1 MLVAPARSGFVRGA
15 TRGAKYKPRG
25 RGLGRRNPLT
35 FIFSPPTCTNNLF
48 MSKSLQTFV
57 GKKSFIAKLAVF
69 LSKLVSTG
77 LFIGKIKYAPG
88 TFGSALGIL
97 IGYLLLH
104 LPAPLQSLTLILS
117 LTIGSLFV
125 KVYLIATKQQKV
137 DPKEVVF
144 DEIFAVMLICFVAQ
158 FITKEI
164 DFAKYLSI
172 FGLFRIFDIL
182 KPYPICVVD
191 KKMKNTTGIML
202 DDILAA
208 LASIL
213 VYIVIYA

>member
-1 MLVAPARSGFVRGA
+1 
-15 TRGAKYKPRG
+15 
-25 RGLGRRNPLT
+25 
-35 FIFSPPTCTNNLF
+35 
-48 MSKSLQTFV
+48 MSKSLQAFAS
-57 GKKSFIAKLAVF
+57 KKNYAAKLVVF

-104 LPAPLQSLTLILS
+104 LPAPLQSLALILS
-117 LTIGSLFV
+117 LTIGSLLV

-144 DEIFAVMLICFVAQ
+144 DEIFAVMLICFLAQ

-191 KKMKNTTGIML
+191 QKMKNATGIML

-213 VYIVIYA
+213 VYIVIYS

>member
-1 MLVAPARSGFVRGA
+1 M
-15 TRGAKYKPRG
+15 
-25 RGLGRRNPLT
+25 
-35 FIFSPPTCTNNLF
+35 
-48 MSKSLQTFV
+48 
-57 GKKSFIAKLAVF
+57 
-69 LSKLVSTG
+69 
-77 LFIGKIKYAPG
+77 
-88 TFGSALGIL
+88 
-97 IGYLLLH
+97 
-104 LPAPLQSLTLILS
+104 PAPLQSLALILS
-117 LTIGSLFV
+117 LTVGSLLV

-144 DEIFAVMLICFVAQ
+144 DEIFAVMLICFLAQ

-164 DFAKYLSI
+164 DFARYLSI

-191 KKMKNTTGIML
+191 KKMKNVIGIML

-208 LASIL
+208 IATIL

>member
-1 MLVAPARSGFVRGA
+1 
-15 TRGAKYKPRG
+15 
-25 RGLGRRNPLT
+25 
-35 FIFSPPTCTNNLF
+35 
-48 MSKSLQTFV
+48 MSQSLQVFV
-57 GKKSFIAKLAVF
+57 SRKNCVAKLVVF
-69 LSKLVSTG
+69 LSKLIATG
-77 LFIGKIKYAPG
+77 LFVGKIKYAPG

-97 IGYLLLH
+97 FGYLLLH
-104 LPAPLQSLTLILS
+104 LPAQLQSLMLILS
-117 LTIGSLFV
+117 LTIGSLLV
-125 KVYLIATKQQKV
+125 KIYLIATKQQKI

-144 DEIFAVMLICFVAQ
+144 DEIFAVMWICFTAQ
-158 FITKEI
+158 FVTKEI
-164 DFAKYLSI
+164 DFTKYLSI

>member
-1 MLVAPARSGFVRGA
+1 
-15 TRGAKYKPRG
+15 
-25 RGLGRRNPLT
+25 
-35 FIFSPPTCTNNLF
+35 
-48 MSKSLQTFV
+48 MSKSLQAFV
-57 GKKSFIAKLAVF
+57 SKKNYAAKLVIF
-69 LSKLVSTG
+69 FSKLVSTG

-104 LPAPLQSLTLILS
+104 LPAPLQSLALILS
-117 LTIGSLFV
+117 LTIGSLLV

-144 DEIFAVMLICFVAQ
+144 DEIFAVMLICFLAQ
-158 FITKEI
+158 FVTKEI
-164 DFAKYLSI
+164 DFARYLSI

>member
-1 MLVAPARSGFVRGA
+1 
-15 TRGAKYKPRG
+15 
-25 RGLGRRNPLT
+25 
-35 FIFSPPTCTNNLF
+35 

-57 GKKSFIAKLAVF
+57 GKKSFIAKSAVF

-88 TFGSALGIL
+88 TFGSALGVL
-97 IGYLLLH
+97 FGYLLLH
-104 LPAPLQSLTLILS
+104 LPVPFQSLTLILS
-117 LTIGSLFV
+117 LTVGSLLV
-125 KVYLIATKQQKV
+125 KVYLIATKQQKI

-191 KKMKNTTGIML
+191 RKMKNTTGIML

-208 LASIL
+208 IASIL

>member
-1 MLVAPARSGFVRGA
+1 
-15 TRGAKYKPRG
+15 
-25 RGLGRRNPLT
+25 
-35 FIFSPPTCTNNLF
+35 
-48 MSKSLQTFV
+48 MSKSLQAFAS
-57 GKKSFIAKLAVF
+57 KKSFIAKLVIF
-69 LSKLVSTG
+69 FSKLVSTG

-97 IGYLLLH
+97 IGYLLIQ
-104 LPAPLQSLTLILS
+104 LPQALQSLTLILS
-117 LTIGSLFV
+117 LTLGSMLV
-125 KVYLIATKQQKV
+125 KVYLIATKQQGV

-144 DEIFAVMLICFVAQ
+144 DEIFAVMWICFTAQ

-191 KKMKNTTGIML
+191 KKMKNTAGIML
-202 DDILAA
+202 DDMLAA
-208 LASIL
+208 IASIL
-213 VYIVIYA
+213 VYIVIYS

>member
-1 MLVAPARSGFVRGA
+1 
-15 TRGAKYKPRG
+15 
-25 RGLGRRNPLT
+25 
-35 FIFSPPTCTNNLF
+35 
-48 MSKSLQTFV
+48 MSKSLQAFV
-57 GKKSFIAKLAVF
+57 SKKNYAAKLVVF

-104 LPAPLQSLTLILS
+104 LPAPLQSLALILS
-117 LTIGSLFV
+117 LTVGSLLV

-144 DEIFAVMLICFVAQ
+144 DEIFAVMLICFLAQ

-164 DFAKYLSI
+164 DFARYLSI

-191 KKMKNTTGIML
+191 KKMKNVIGIML

-208 LASIL
+208 IATIL

>member
-1 MLVAPARSGFVRGA
+1 
-15 TRGAKYKPRG
+15 
-25 RGLGRRNPLT
+25 
-35 FIFSPPTCTNNLF
+35 
-48 MSKSLQTFV
+48 MSKSLQAFAS
-57 GKKSFIAKLAVF
+57 KKNYAAKLVISF
-69 LSKLVSTG
+69 SKLVSTG

-104 LPAPLQSLTLILS
+104 LPAPLQSLALILS
-117 LTIGSLFV
+117 LTIGSLLV

-144 DEIFAVMLICFVAQ
+144 DEIFAVMLICFLAQ

-191 KKMKNTTGIML
+191 KKMKNATGIML

-208 LASIL
+208 IATIL

>member
-1 MLVAPARSGFVRGA
+1 
-15 TRGAKYKPRG
+15 
-25 RGLGRRNPLT
+25 
-35 FIFSPPTCTNNLF
+35 

-57 GKKSFIAKLAVF
+57 GKKSFIAKSAVF
-69 LSKLVSTG
+69 LSKVVSTG

-104 LPAPLQSLTLILS
+104 LPVPLQSLTLILS
-117 LTIGSLFV
+117 LTIGSLLV

-182 KPYPICVVD
+182 KPYPICVID

>member
-1 MLVAPARSGFVRGA
+1 
-15 TRGAKYKPRG
+15 
-25 RGLGRRNPLT
+25 
-35 FIFSPPTCTNNLF
+35 
-48 MSKSLQTFV
+48 MSQSLQAFV
-57 GKKSFIAKLAVF
+57 SKKNFVAKSVVFIA
-69 LSKLVSTG
+69 KLVSTG

-97 IGYLLLH
+97 FGYLLLH

-125 KVYLIATKQQKV
+125 KIYLISTKQQKV

-172 FGLFRIFDIL
+172 FALFRIFDIL

-191 KKMKNTTGIML
+191 KK
-202 DDILAA
+202 
-208 LASIL
+208 
-213 VYIVIYA
+213 

>member
-1 MLVAPARSGFVRGA
+1 
-15 TRGAKYKPRG
+15 
-25 RGLGRRNPLT
+25 
-35 FIFSPPTCTNNLF
+35 
-48 MSKSLQTFV
+48 MSKSLQAFASKKNFV
-57 GKKSFIAKLAVF
+57 AKSVVFIA
-69 LSKLVSTG
+69 KLVSTG

-97 IGYLLLH
+97 VGYLLMH
-104 LPAPLQSLTLILS
+104 LPTQLQSLMLIIS
-117 LTIGSLFV
+117 LTIGSLLV
-125 KVYLIATKQQKV
+125 KVYLIATKQQKT

-182 KPYPICVVD
+182 KPYPICVID

-213 VYIVIYA
+213 VYIVIYS

>member
-1 MLVAPARSGFVRGA
+1 
-15 TRGAKYKPRG
+15 
-25 RGLGRRNPLT
+25 
-35 FIFSPPTCTNNLF
+35 
-48 MSKSLQTFV
+48 MSQSLQAFV
-57 GKKSFIAKLAVF
+57 SKKNFVAKSVVFIA
-69 LSKLVSTG
+69 KLVSTG

-97 IGYLLLH
+97 VGYLLMH
-104 LPAPLQSLTLILS
+104 LPAQLQSLMLILS

-125 KVYLIATKQQKV
+125 KIYLISTKQQKV

-172 FGLFRIFDIL
+172 FALFRIFDIL

-208 LASIL
+208 IASIL
-213 VYIVIYA
+213 VYIVIYS

>member
-1 MLVAPARSGFVRGA
+1 
-15 TRGAKYKPRG
+15 
-25 RGLGRRNPLT
+25 
-35 FIFSPPTCTNNLF
+35 
-48 MSKSLQTFV
+48 MSKSLQAFAS
-57 GKKSFIAKLAVF
+57 KKNYAAKLVIF

-117 LTIGSLFV
+117 LTIGSLLV

-144 DEIFAVMLICFVAQ
+144 DEIFAVMLICFLAQ

-191 KKMKNTTGIML
+191 KKMKNVTGIML

-208 LASIL
+208 IATIL

>member
-1 MLVAPARSGFVRGA
+1 
-15 TRGAKYKPRG
+15 
-25 RGLGRRNPLT
+25 
-35 FIFSPPTCTNNLF
+35 
-48 MSKSLQTFV
+48 MSKSLQAFV
-57 GKKSFIAKLAVF
+57 SKKNFVAKLVIF

-88 TFGSALGIL
+88 TFGSALGVL
-97 IGYLLLH
+97 FGYFLLH
-104 LPAPLQSLTLILS
+104 LPTPLQSLTLILS

-125 KVYLIATKQQKV
+125 KAYLIATKQQKI

-144 DEIFAVMLICFVAQ
+144 DEIFAVMLICFIAR

-172 FGLFRIFDIL
+172 LGLFRIFDIL
-182 KPYPICVVD
+182 KPYPICLVD

-208 LASIL
+208 IASIL

>member
-1 MLVAPARSGFVRGA
+1 
-15 TRGAKYKPRG
+15 
-25 RGLGRRNPLT
+25 
-35 FIFSPPTCTNNLF
+35 
-48 MSKSLQTFV
+48 MSKSLQAFAS
-57 GKKSFIAKLAVF
+57 KKNYAAKLVVF

-104 LPAPLQSLTLILS
+104 LPAPLQSLALILS
-117 LTIGSLFV
+117 LTVGSLLV

-144 DEIFAVMLICFVAQ
+144 DEIFAVMLICFLAQ

-164 DFAKYLSI
+164 DFARYLSI

-191 KKMKNTTGIML
+191 KKMKNVIGIML

-208 LASIL
+208 IATIL

>member
-1 MLVAPARSGFVRGA
+1 
-15 TRGAKYKPRG
+15 
-25 RGLGRRNPLT
+25 
-35 FIFSPPTCTNNLF
+35 
-48 MSKSLQTFV
+48 MSQSLQVFV
-57 GKKSFIAKLAVF
+57 SRKNCVAKLVVF
-69 LSKLVSTG
+69 LSKLVATG
-77 LFIGKIKYAPG
+77 LFVGKIKYAPG

-97 IGYLLLH
+97 FGYLLLH
-104 LPAPLQSLTLILS
+104 LHAQLQSLILILS
-117 LTIGSLFV
+117 LTIGSLLV
-125 KVYLIATKQQKV
+125 KIYLIATKQQKI

-144 DEIFAVMLICFVAQ
+144 DEIFAVMWICFTAQ
-158 FITKEI
+158 FVTKEI

>member
-1 MLVAPARSGFVRGA
+1 M
-15 TRGAKYKPRG
+15 
-25 RGLGRRNPLT
+25 
-35 FIFSPPTCTNNLF
+35 
-48 MSKSLQTFV
+48 
-57 GKKSFIAKLAVF
+57 
-69 LSKLVSTG
+69 
-77 LFIGKIKYAPG
+77 
-88 TFGSALGIL
+88 
-97 IGYLLLH
+97 
-104 LPAPLQSLTLILS
+104 QSLTLILS
-117 LTIGSLFV
+117 LTVGSLLV
-125 KVYLIATKQQKV
+125 KVYLIATKQQKI

-191 KKMKNTTGIML
+191 RKMKNTTGIML

-208 LASIL
+208 IASIL

>member
-1 MLVAPARSGFVRGA
+1 
-15 TRGAKYKPRG
+15 
-25 RGLGRRNPLT
+25 
-35 FIFSPPTCTNNLF
+35 
-48 MSKSLQTFV
+48 MSKSLQAFTSKKNFV
-57 GKKSFIAKLAVF
+57 AKSVIFIAT
-69 LSKLVSTG
+69 LVSTG
-77 LFIGKIKYAPG
+77 CFIGKIKYAPG

-104 LPAPLQSLTLILS
+104 LPAPLQSLMLILS
-117 LTIGSLFV
+117 LTVGSLLV
-125 KVYLIATKQQKV
+125 KVYLIATKQQRI

-182 KPYPICVVD
+182 KPYPICVID

-213 VYIVIYA
+213 VYILIYP